1 MFEHFP
7 RLCMKGLNRILTI
20 TAQNMKFPIKDFFS
34 KCDQICADLVT
45 FTGKTLN
52 GKLHIL
58 CSEHRGR
65 V

>member
-20 TAQNMKFPIKDFFS
+20 TAQNKDFSIKDFF
-34 KCDQICADLVT
+34 T
-45 FTGKTLN
+45 FTGETLN
-52 GKLHIL
+52 GKLHVL